1 MERKE
6 KSENV
11 ATQEFYTPPPFP
23 IAPPGAEVAPTD
35 MAEIEMRRRET
46 EILGTVQFLLEP
58 HVPEVFKEEF
68 RKWEMLISRTLA
80 VSNISEED
88 VFRYLDYFDLVILW
102 LKFCKPEIAVK
113 RVCRLLM
120 EIQLK
125 RSVKGF
131 ERLAQIS
138 TRQTVESL
146 QKAIETKKRRGFLL
160 FR

>member
-1 MERKE
+1 LERKE
-6 KSENV
+6 KPE
-11 ATQEFYTPPPFP
+11 TQEFYTPPPVP

-35 MAEIEMRRRET
+35 IAEIEMRRRET

-58 HVPEVFKEEF
+58 HVPEAYKEEF
-68 RKWEMLISRTLA
+68 RKWEMLISRTMA
-80 VSNISEED
+80 VSNISDDD
-88 VFRYLDYFDLVILW
+88 VYRYLDFFDLIILW
-102 LKFCKPEIAVK
+102 LKFNKPDIAVK
-113 RVCRLLM
+113 RVCRLIM

-125 RSVKGF
+125 RSVRGF

-146 QKAIETKKRRGFLL
+146 QSAIEKRKKRGWFA